1 MIDTQAFQQA
11 VNVAV
16 TEALKNFAL
25 GTLAP
30 KSEYLTVKQL
40 CEELDIS
47 RAFADKLIREDGLPI
62 VRMGANIRIRRVSLE
77 QWLEGREEVSRY

>member
-1 MIDTQAFQQA
+1 MIDQQAFQQA

-16 TEALKNFAL
+16 TEALKGFAL

-40 CEELDIS
+40 GEELGIS
-47 RAFADKLIREDGLPI
+47 RTFADKLIREDGLPV
-62 VRMGANIRIRRVSLE
+62 VRIGNSIRIRRVSLE